1 MIQQESR
8 LRVADNTGAKEI
20 LTIRVLGGSGR
31 RYAGIGDVIVAT
43 VKDAIPGGNV
53 KKGDVVKAVVVR
65 TKKQRR
71 RPDGSYIRFDEN
83 AAVILKNDGDPRGT
97 RIFGP
102 VGRELREKKFMKIVS
117 LAPEGSDMAKFK
129 IKTGDL
135 VQVITGKNKGEQGKV
150 LRVITETS
158 RVVVEGVN
166 VVTKHKR
173 ANAQGEAG
181 GLVKSE
187 APIHIS
193 NVMLVDPETGKPTR
207 VGYRTET
214 VERDGKQKTVRVRV
228 SKSTGKDL

>member
-1 MIQQESR
+1 
-8 LRVADNTGAKEI
+8 
-20 LTIRVLGGSGR
+20 
-31 RYAGIGDVIVAT
+31 
-43 VKDAIPGGNV
+43 
-53 KKGDVVKAVVVR
+53 
-65 TKKQRR
+65 
-71 RPDGSYIRFDEN
+71 
-83 AAVILKNDGDPRGT
+83 
-97 RIFGP
+97 
-102 VGRELREKKFMKIVS
+102 
-117 LAPEGSDMAKFK
+117 MAKFK

-193 NVMLVDPETGKPTR
+193 TVMLVDPETGKPTR